1 MYFISSLHANFHR
14 ANFRA
19 EVFSKTAQNYRI
31 HGPKLS
37 IVTL

>member
-1 MYFISSLHANFHR
+1 MYSIRSLNANHLIGIF
-14 ANFRA
+14 NA
-19 EVFSKTAQNYRI
+19 EVFPKIARI

>member
-1 MYFISSLHANFHR
+1 MYSTRSLNANHLIGIF
-14 ANFRA
+14 NA
-19 EVFSKTAQNYRI
+19 EVFLKTARI